1 MKEHCNNTSARRWSI
16 IQNRWKT
23 DSIIKP
29 CPFFLAKSL
38 TVSVSISSKCAN
50 YIHDHYNPHGDRRLI
65 EHHNQLDVAFE
76 KVDDCLGCDI
86 QKARVGGEFTVNGQQ
101 NRRTKKHL
109 YVSVVCDLF
118 LGECSANHTLSASLL
133 MLLYLLFS

>member
-1 MKEHCNNTSARRWSI
+1 MYIFSKFNAYNTYTEHKNKKTKLVKEHCNNTSARSI
-16 IQNRWKT
+16 IQNRRKI

-29 CPFFLAKSL
+29 GPFFLAKSL

-50 YIHDHYNPHGDRRLI
+50 YIHDHYSPHGDRRLI

-86 QKARVGGEFTVNGQQ
+86 QKDASRGE
-101 NRRTKKHL
+101 
-109 YVSVVCDLF
+109 
-118 LGECSANHTLSASLL
+118 SLQ
-133 MLLYLLFS
+133 